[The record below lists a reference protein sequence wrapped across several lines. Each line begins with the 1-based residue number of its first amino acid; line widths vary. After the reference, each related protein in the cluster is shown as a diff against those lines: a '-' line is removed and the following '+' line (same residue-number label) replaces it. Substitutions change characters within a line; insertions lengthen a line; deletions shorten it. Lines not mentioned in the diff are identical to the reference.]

1 MNLSMEQRIK
11 SGRGKVRAT
20 ISSEGTKKL
29 PWQNRMDDVEA
40 INLIVFQNKK
50 YDTAPI
56 RFPAYMYQA
65 SCNIQGNL

>member
-1 MNLSMEQRIK
+1 MEQRIK

-40 INLIVFQNKK
+40 IN
-50 YDTAPI
+50 
-56 RFPAYMYQA
+56 FPE
-65 SCNIQGNL
+65 